1 VYDFIRSHARVYVVD
16 QNRDAQM
23 LSLFRLEL
31 KPEEINK
38 LRSVKHYDGLPI
50 DARSITNEIVSQ
62 EGQN

>member
-38 LRSVKHYDGLPI
+38 LRSVRHYDGLPI
-50 DARSITNEIVSQ
+50 DARSITNAIVSQ